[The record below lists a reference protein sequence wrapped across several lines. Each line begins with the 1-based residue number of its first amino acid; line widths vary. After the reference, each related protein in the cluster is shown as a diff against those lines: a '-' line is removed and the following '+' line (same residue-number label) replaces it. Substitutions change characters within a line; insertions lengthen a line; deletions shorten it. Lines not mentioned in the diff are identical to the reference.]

1 MVTRRHI
8 PLEKYQ
14 KTSKLH
20 KSISILLADVK
31 LFGKELLSYLF
42 FSSHGAAI
50 KFSSGK
56 SFLVTSLYTQRGKMA
71 KRLMH
76 SGMAGITAF
85 GVMVAP
91 IVAEE
96 FPNSGSD
103 PWEAPSPSQ
112 VLSASDSELTETLIA
127 EHDYRDKIIEYEVKE
142 GDTVS
147 TIAEKFGI
155 TTDTIRWQNDLASKD
170 AIKIGQTLE
179 ILPLT
184 GVSHKVN
191 KGDTVYSIAKKY
203 DVDPQGIVNYP
214 FNAFVN
220 DETFELAIG
229 QVLIVPEGVKPEEVQ
244 WSPVARVRQI
254 TPDAGTVV
262 ASGQFVWPAQGSL
275 SQNFAWYHKA
285 LDIANRAAPPVLAAD
300 SGTVVV
306 AGWLDGYGY
315 GNRVIIDHGNGTRT
329 LYAHLSKIYVTPG
342 QTVSRG
348 NTIGQMGSTGR
359 STGTH
364 LHFEVIQN
372 GVNINPLSVLR

>member
-1 MVTRRHI
+1 MYTPRYQRI
-8 PLEKYQ
+8 ERYQ
-14 KTSKLH
+14 KNSEIIKSLAVLTSDL
-20 KSISILLADVK
+20 K
-31 LFGKELLSYLF
+31 LFGSEFGRYLLYSTQ
-42 FSSHGAAI
+42 GAAV
-50 KFSSGK
+50 KFGK
-56 SFLVTSLYTQRGKMA
+56 GKNLAVTSLYRQRGKMA
-71 KRLMH
+71 KRLIH

-96 FPNSGSD
+96 FPGAGVD

-112 VLSASDSELTETLIA
+112 VLSAADAQPTETVVA
-127 EHDYRDKIIEYEVKE
+127 QHEYRDRVIDYEVKE

-147 TIAEKFGI
+147 SIAEKFGI
-155 TTDTIRWQNDLASKD
+155 SIDTIRWQNNLPSRDS
-170 AIKIGQTLE
+170 IKLGQALD
-179 ILPLT
+179 ILPVT
-184 GVSHKVN
+184 GVSHRVV

-214 FNAFVN
+214 FNVFVN

-229 QVLIVPEGVKPEEVQ
+229 QVIIVPEGVKPEEVQ
-244 WSPVARVRQI
+244 WSPVARIRQI

-262 ASGQFVWPAQGSL
+262 ASGNFVWPAQGSI

-300 SGTVVV
+300 AGQILV
-306 AGWLDGYGY
+306 AGWVDGYGY
-315 GNRVIIDHGNGTRT
+315 GNRVVIDHGNGTRT
-329 LYAHLSKIYVTPG
+329 LYAHLSRIYVGVG
-342 QTVSRG
+342 QTVNRG
-348 NTIGQMGSTGR
+348 DAIGQMGSTGR

-372 GVNINPLSVLR
+372 GAQINPLIVLR